1 MNDFFTDRV
10 LLKGEA
16 SKAIYESIK
25 TLPIIDYHCHLD
37 QKAIRDDKRFNDIGE
52 LWLGADHYK
61 WRALR
66 MMNVDE
72 RFITGNA
79 SYHDKFLK
87 YASIMP
93 ALCGNPLYYWTHFE
107 LKQVFGISSPLNED
121 TAETIY
127 KKANEELSKL
137 STRKL
142 LRKFN
147 VCFVATTNDPI
158 ESLND
163 HGEFSNVKVTPT
175 FRPDRLYDFSPSYL
189 EELGKAVGYSLSTL
203 ELLQK
208 AIVDRLDYFV
218 SKGCK
223 IADHGFTNF
232 PKSYA
237 NEIEARDLY
246 LKRGSLNPTEKDRLF
261 GYLLVFLMKEY
272 KKRNLLAQ
280 IHFSVIRNA
289 NRLMYE
295 RLGAD
300 RGFDVI
306 GEENSLYDLILFLNQ
321 FLEEQRPTIV
331 LYTLNP
337 ESLKAIASISGAFRD
352 VLIGA
357 AWWFNDTLIGIR
369 NNLETISEY
378 ALLGTHL
385 GMLTDSRS
393 FSSYSRF
400 DFFRRILAT
409 FLGEKVD
416 GGEYPLSDAKILAR
430 KISYENIKERFSL

>member
-1 MNDFFTDRV
+1 MNDFFNDSV

-208 AIVDRLDYFV
+208 AIA
-218 SKGCK
+218 G
-223 IADHGFTNF
+223 
-232 PKSYA
+232 
-237 NEIEARDLY
+237 
-246 LKRGSLNPTEKDRLF
+246 
-261 GYLLVFLMKEY
+261 
-272 KKRNLLAQ
+272 Q
-280 IHFSVIRNA
+280 
-289 NRLMYE
+289 
-295 RLGAD
+295 
-300 RGFDVI
+300 
-306 GEENSLYDLILFLNQ
+306 
-321 FLEEQRPTIV
+321 
-331 LYTLNP
+331 
-337 ESLKAIASISGAFRD
+337 
-352 VLIGA
+352 
-357 AWWFNDTLIGIR
+357 
-369 NNLETISEY
+369 
-378 ALLGTHL
+378 
-385 GMLTDSRS
+385 
-393 FSSYSRF
+393 
-400 DFFRRILAT
+400 
-409 FLGEKVD
+409 
-416 GGEYPLSDAKILAR
+416 
-430 KISYENIKERFSL
+430 